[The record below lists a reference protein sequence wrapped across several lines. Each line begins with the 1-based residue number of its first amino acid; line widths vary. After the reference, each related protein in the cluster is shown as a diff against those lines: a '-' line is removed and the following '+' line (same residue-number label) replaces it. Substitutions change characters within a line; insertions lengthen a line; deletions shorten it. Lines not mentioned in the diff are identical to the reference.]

1 MESFN
6 RVFFFFF
13 FLNQPTL
20 EERVPDQPGWFLQEA
35 WSQAQRPSSLGPC
48 PVIALLSSVGG
59 VVGIGGLLQHEPV
72 GEEQVGTQE
81 SQLD

>member
-6 RVFFFFF
+6 RVCFFF

-20 EERVPDQPGWFLQEA
+20 EEECPDQPGWFLQEA

-48 PVIALLSSVGG
+48 PVIALLSSVDRGNR
-59 VVGIGGLLQHEPV
+59 GLAAAA
-72 GEEQVGTQE
+72 
-81 SQLD
+81 